1 MSFFEIIKLRNHLL
15 SHQLFALLQESSLL
29 FGILCGDSAL
39 VGHRSHIDILS
50 IRKEYKTVQIF
61 EELGLH
67 GEDLI
72 ASYLLDIVAK
82 PKNLL
87 LYVVIVFAVSQEVII
102 RFIMLVII
110 VNFSKRLTFIERGK
124 EIYEEH
130 IHGVTSTCASITN
143 SLDNFNCRPIFIII
157 LDARLEVFGN
167 HVNVFQNS
175 HLSRIISKTWAVI
188 HGDLLTSFL
197 WDVSEYNT
205 IKIVFHLLFVLVL
218 FQNLVTSSCNRGIL

>member
-1 MSFFEIIKLRNHLL
+1 MSSFEIIKLGNHLL
-15 SHQLFALLQESSLL
+15 SHQFFALLQESSLL
-29 FGILCGDSAL
+29 LGILCGYSAL
-39 VGHRSHIDILS
+39 VSHRSHIDILS

-87 LYVVIVFAVSQEVII
+87 LYIIIVFTVSQEVII

-110 VNFSKRLTFIERGK
+110 VDFSIRITLIERCK

-130 IHGVTSTCASITN
+130 IHWVSSSCASITN
-143 SLDNFNCRPIFIII
+143 SLDDFNCCPIFIII
-157 LDARLEVFGN
+157 LDARLEVFGD
-167 HVNVFQNS
+167 HVYVFQNS
-175 HLSRIISKTWAVI
+175 HLSRIISKTWTVI

-197 WDVSEYNT
+197 WNVSEYNT
-205 IKIVFHLLFVLVL
+205 IKIVFHLLFVLVF
-218 FQNLVTSSCNRGIL
+218 FQNLVTSSCNWSIL